1 MVCLPKAPTRPPPHK
16 CPALASGGHHLTPCP
31 CLASRAQT
39 FYRLPDGG
47 WHLEFCRFYTAAQA
61 EAAARAVGAS
71 LALPPGFDRRS
82 ELLKAVERRH
92 APLGD
97 VAAGVQVRRVKA
109 GGTAL
114 RLRGGTAAATG
125 GRPSWFWRS
134 ALCTDTWRVVTD
146 RKAADFVAV
155 E

>member
-1 MVCLPKAPTRPPPHK
+1 MSSNCSATCTACPPR
-16 CPALASGGHHLTPCP
+16 AIAS
-31 CLASRAQT
+31 QT
-39 FYRLPDGG
+39 FYRLADGS
-47 WHLEFCRFYTAAQA
+47 WHLEYCRFWTAAQA
-61 EAAARAVGAS
+61 EAAARAAGAS

-82 ELLKAVERRH
+82 ELLKAVERQH
-92 APLGD
+92 APLSD

-114 RLRGGTAAATG
+114 RLRGGTAAAAG

-134 ALCTDTWRVVTD
+134 ALDTDTWRVVTD